1 VQWLVRWTLGGTA
14 SHRELAL
21 KSTPTKK
28 MAALV
33 IPHLSQ
39 KEIDKL
45 VTKAAKQG
53 VGKMLDL
60 MDKWLSDRSLVTL
73 ALTRLLSSPLDPVS
87 G

>member
-1 VQWLVRWTLGGTA
+1 
-14 SHRELAL
+14 
-21 KSTPTKK
+21 